1 LKNDKSRRSSNS
13 SCKGNAVDLGT
24 REVTLSRRFL
34 SKTNLTH
41 ALKDLSIA
49 FELAEESDPENT
61 GEQ

>member
-1 LKNDKSRRSSNS
+1 LPAGDDSCATKLNAINSGTND
-13 SCKGNAVDLGT
+13 
-24 REVTLSRRFL
+24 VTLSRRFL

-41 ALKDLSIA
+41 TLKALSIA